1 MPLLDFT
8 VTQQLVGY
16 QSYFASQKTCAI
28 ASTQVVNL
36 QLPTANILRHCVH
49 LLIQLLT
56 VCNILFQNWERM

>member
-36 QLPTANILRHCVH
+36 SYLPQIFCGIAFI
-49 LLIQLLT
+49 
-56 VCNILFQNWERM
+56 F